1 MLARAAATVLAAA
14 LLSTGAAEAGL
25 PPEVTLHRPS
35 ISWFF
40 MDYDGGD
47 SVPDRTVAY
56 GLPGDVGLLA
66 DVDGDTLADL
76 IVYRGGNWFIDLR
89 NDGTADIIRNL
100 GGPDDLPVAADFNGK
115 GRAGIGIYRPSNGTW
130 YLDINGDGAIDHI
143 SVYGGAP
150 GDQPVVADY
159 NGDGRADRAI
169 FNAGVWSIDYNLNG
183 TTDAVHY
190 LGLAGDLPVAGDF
203 DGDWLADNAVFRGGV
218 WFLDYGNNSSVD
230 RTFNYGGPGDLP
242 LFGPVNPAASLFVRA
257 GAVGGTG
264 TQAQPFGTVNQAL
277 AVATP
282 GNILRIG
289 AGNYPEN
296 IIVFRRQGLT
306 FLGAGVQG
314 TFFRGGSAS
323 GGNPQD
329 AMTVFES
336 DDIVLRNL
344 HVKSPDR
351 RGVINQG
358 SALTLD
364 RVSTKKNFSHN
375 ALGVGTALRTA
386 TLLIDSSDINRS
398 RMGNGLRLEGG
409 VVATVRRSSID
420 KNGLEVTDPRP
431 TINGRGVES
440 FLDSQ
445 LTLEHSS
452 VSQNYD
458 GGLLIVQTS
467 SAIIR
472 NSTISLNGI
481 NGIFFLGSPSAEIHG
496 NFILGNGTKGA
507 RGAATGYNGIEVAD
521 GWTGPQMLIH
531 ENSIF
536 DSTAGGIY
544 IGGSAVNVNVAD
556 NHFYNNFLGVTIANP
571 ANVTLQGNLFEL
583 PAVQGAEEGI
593 LIVGPG
599 PVVTVGG
606 AGPNTFTNYLN
617 AGGASPAI
625 HCGGS
630 VTVSCPAGGNVWQNV
645 DLRVLDCPATCSSA
659 P

>member
-1 MLARAAATVLAAA
+1 VIAVR
-14 LLSTGAAEAGL
+14 SGA
-25 PPEVTLHRPS
+25 
-35 ISWFF
+35 
-40 MDYDGGD
+40 
-47 SVPDRTVAY
+47 
-56 GLPGDVGLLA
+56 
-66 DVDGDTLADL
+66 
-76 IVYRGGNWFIDLR
+76 
-89 NDGTADIIRNL
+89 
-100 GGPDDLPVAADFNGK
+100 
-115 GRAGIGIYRPSNGTW
+115 
-130 YLDINGDGAIDHI
+130 
-143 SVYGGAP
+143 
-150 GDQPVVADY
+150 
-159 NGDGRADRAI
+159 
-169 FNAGVWSIDYNLNG
+169 NA
-183 TTDAVHY
+183 
-190 LGLAGDLPVAGDF
+190 
-203 DGDWLADNAVFRGGV
+203 
-218 WFLDYGNNSSVD
+218 
-230 RTFNYGGPGDLP
+230 
-242 LFGPVNPAASLFVRA
+242 
-257 GAVGGTG
+257 
-264 TQAQPFGTVNQAL
+264 
-277 AVATP
+277 
-282 GNILRIG
+282 
-289 AGNYPEN
+289 
-296 IIVFRRQGLT
+296 
-306 FLGAGVQG
+306 
-314 TFFRGGSAS
+314 
-323 GGNPQD
+323 
-329 AMTVFES
+329 
-336 DDIVLRNL
+336 
-344 HVKSPDR
+344 
-351 RGVINQG
+351 
-358 SALTLD
+358 
-364 RVSTKKNFSHN
+364 
-375 ALGVGTALRTA
+375 A
-386 TLLIDSSDINRS
+386 TLLIESSILNKS
-398 RMGNGLRLEGG
+398 KTGNGLRLEGG
-409 VVATVRRSSID
+409 VAATVRRTSID
-420 KNGLEVTDPRP
+420 RNGRQLTDPVP
-431 TINGRGVES
+431 TINGRGVEA
-440 FLDSQ
+440 FDDSQ